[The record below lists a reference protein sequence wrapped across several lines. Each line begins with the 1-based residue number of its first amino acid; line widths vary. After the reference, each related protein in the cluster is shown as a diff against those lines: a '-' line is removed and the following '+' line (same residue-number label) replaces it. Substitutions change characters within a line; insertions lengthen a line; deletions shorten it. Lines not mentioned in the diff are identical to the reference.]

1 MSLDFTLNGT
11 LASDKGFTTHNVDKD
26 ILAQMDRVFTEF
38 NNYPGATE
46 ISRKFP
52 KRIVGC
58 DGRLVGSSYSNLI
71 TSIIPAFSVYL
82 YTSGDVRLKF
92 SDESDR
98 FFNAQFYRFRKVQ
111 KFSRY
116 RLMDLEFICAWPFAE
131 DVTADDNTVSSPS
144 NGQTWTETNSGHYY
158 AYPTITITFNQT
170 QSHIYISNTSIS
182 GNRIDISKSFV
193 DTDVLV
199 LNSRTLNITLNDA
212 YSPAGLGDG
221 GTGKCEFPI
230 LDYEDT
236 NTFQVGTDDDTLDVD
251 VNINFR
257 KQYLS

>member
-1 MSLDFTLNGT
+1 VSLDFTFDGT

-26 ILAQMDRVFTEF
+26 ILAQMDRVFVDLPP
-38 NNYPGATE
+38 YPGATE

-58 DGRLVGSSYSNLI
+58 DGRLVGSSYSNLV
-71 TSIIPAFSVYL
+71 TSIIPAFSAYL
-82 YTSGDVRLKF
+82 YSSGDVELKF

-98 FFNAQFYRFRKVQ
+98 FFNAQFHRVRREQ

-116 RLMDLEFICAWPFAE
+116 RLMDLEFICAWPFSEA
-131 DVTADDNTVSSPS
+131 VTADDNTVSNPTD
-144 NGQTWTETNSGHYY
+144 GQTWTETNSGHYY

-170 QSHIYISNTSIS
+170 QSHIYISNTTIS
-182 GNRIDISKSFV
+182 GCRFDISKSFV
-193 DTDVLV
+193 DTDVLI
-199 LNSRTLNITLNDA
+199 LNSRTLNITLNDV
-212 YSPAGLGDG
+212 YDPAGFGDG
-221 GTGKCEFPI
+221 GSGKGEFII
-230 LDYEDT
+230 LDKGA
-236 NTFQVGTDDDTLDVD
+236 NTLQVGTDDDTLDVD